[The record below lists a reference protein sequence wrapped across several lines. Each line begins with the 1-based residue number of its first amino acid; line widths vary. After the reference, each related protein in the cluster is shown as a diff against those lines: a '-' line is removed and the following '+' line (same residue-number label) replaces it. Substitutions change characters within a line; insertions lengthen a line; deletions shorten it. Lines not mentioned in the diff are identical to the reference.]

1 MQKILDELLE
11 RLRPYRREDIASE
24 TGLSMSTVNK
34 IMSGENR
41 NPSLQTLE
49 KLSNFA
55 ESAK

>member
-11 RLRPYRREDIASE
+11 RLRPYRREDIASK

-49 KLSNFA
+49 KLNNFA

>member
-1 MQKILDELLE
+1 MQKILNELLE
-11 RLRPYRREDIASE
+11 RLSPYRREDIASK

>member
-11 RLRPYRREDIASE
+11 RLRPYRREDIASK

-41 NPSLQTLE
+41 NPSLQTLDKLNSFVEGE
-49 KLSNFA
+49 K
-55 ESAK
+55 